1 MWGQLTWP
9 LTPLTSHHHVAVAKH
24 SRVPFRVTLAKP
36 QRHNLFD
43 PKKPINTVLVDK
55 IQKPGL
61 NYLPSSAQQRR
72 WNIQSGWVT
81 AIGKSNKMRLFFS
94 LTFLRARSN
103 TLTFNS
109 AFQNEPI
116 DGLKVTTV
124 AIQLRRLEVT
134 MARLPRLSKKAT
146 SWAEP
151 LFFSHDAASS
161 ICFTFIAP
169 LLTHRREIWFI
180 APATTNKH
188 HPSWSSCSEQVQPQ
202 RASFGA
208 AG

>member
-1 MWGQLTWP
+1 MTFNSSDLSPPRCRRKT
-9 LTPLTSHHHVAVAKH
+9 
-24 SRVPFRVTLAKP
+24 VPFRVTLAKP

-43 PKKPINTVLVDK
+43 PKKPMNTVLVDK
-55 IQKPGL
+55 ILKPGL
-61 NYLPSSAQQRR
+61 NYLPSSAQQRH

-81 AIGKSNKMRLFFS
+81 AVGKSNKMRLFFPPLS
-94 LTFLRARSN
+94 FLRAPSN

-169 LLTHRREIWFI
+169 LLTRRREIWFI
-180 APATTNKH
+180 ARPTTNKH
-188 HPSWSSCSEQVQPQ
+188 HLSWSSCSEQVQP
-202 RASFGA
+202 RKASFGA